1 MDCSWPGSSVH
12 GILQERILEWD
23 ATPSS
28 RGSNRHLL
36 CFLHWQAGSLPTEP
50 PGKPGL
56 DDRSTHPSCSGQ
68 VGRTSSLFPFYPL
81 GKNID
86 IPLEAQIKKE
96 KSRMKRK
103 SSLSV
108 LKKFFSLFSN
118 FQITFSHV
126 YIDGNAF
133 KVLLKS
139 IPGSFCFTVSA
150 QSCLTLCDLMDCS
163 SPGSS
168 VHRIF
173 QERILEWVAISS
185 SRGSSWPRDQTRIS
199 LVSCSGR
206 QILDH
211 GATWVY

>member
-133 KVLLKS
+133 KVLRFLAV
-139 IPGSFCFTVSA
+139 FV
-150 QSCLTLCDLMDCS
+150 LLL
-163 SPGSS
+163 
-168 VHRIF
+168 V
-173 QERILEWVAISS
+173 L
-185 SRGSSWPRDQTRIS
+185 SR
-199 LVSCSGR
+199 V
-206 QILDH
+206 
-211 GATWVY
+211 